1 MIMHARYIYAM
12 AEKPRRQQRI
22 LELVQ
27 ARPVASQEQLAAA
40 LRQEGIETTQAT
52 LSRDLRELGVVKG
65 PVGYMVPGE
74 TPGRTPTNGELERA
88 VRTYLVRAEAAGNL
102 AVLHTGPG
110 RAALLAL
117 EIDRARLKPVLGTV
131 AGDDTIFIAA
141 RTPREAG
148 RVLRDLRQMA
158 GMK

>member
-1 MIMHARYIYAM
+1 M
-12 AEKPRRQQRI
+12 ADKPRRQQRI

-27 ARPVASQEQLAAA
+27 ARPIASQEALAAA
-40 LRQEGIETTQAT
+40 LRQEGVEATQAT

-65 PVGYMVPGE
+65 PGGYMIPREPG
-74 TPGRTPTNGELERA
+74 PALPANGELARA
-88 VRTYLVRAEAAGNL
+88 VRTYLVRAESAGNL

-110 RAALLAL
+110 RAPLLAL

-141 RTPREAG
+141 RTSREAG
-148 RVLRDLRQMA
+148 RVLRELRQMA

>member
-1 MIMHARYIYAM
+1 MQPPYIYSM
-12 AEKPRRQQRI
+12 QDKPRRQRRI
-22 LELVQ
+22 LDLVKQ
-27 ARPVASQEQLAAA
+27 QPVANQEQLAES
-40 LRQEGIETTQAT
+40 LSREGIATTQAT

-65 PVGYMVPGE
+65 PTGYMLPGNG
-74 TPGRTPTNGELERA
+74 PVSAPPNGELERA
-88 VRTYLVRAEAAGNL
+88 VRTYLVQAESAGNL

-117 EIDRARLKPVLGTV
+117 EIDRARLKSVMGTV

-141 RTPREAG
+141 RSSRDAG
-148 RVLRDLRQMA
+148 KLLRDLRQMA

>member
-1 MIMHARYIYAM
+1 M

-27 ARPVASQEQLAAA
+27 SRPIASQEQLAAA
-40 LRQEGIETTQAT
+40 LRQEGIEATQAT
-52 LSRDLRELGVVKG
+52 LSRDLRELGLVKG
-65 PVGYMVPGE
+65 PAGYMMPREPG
-74 TPGRTPTNGELERA
+74 PALPRA
-88 VRTYLVRAEAAGNL
+88 VRTYLVRAESAGNL

-110 RAALLAL
+110 RAPLLAL
-117 EIDRARLKPVLGTV
+117 EIDRARLRPVLGTV

-141 RTPREAG
+141 RTSREAG
-148 RVLRDLRQMA
+148 RVLRELRQMA